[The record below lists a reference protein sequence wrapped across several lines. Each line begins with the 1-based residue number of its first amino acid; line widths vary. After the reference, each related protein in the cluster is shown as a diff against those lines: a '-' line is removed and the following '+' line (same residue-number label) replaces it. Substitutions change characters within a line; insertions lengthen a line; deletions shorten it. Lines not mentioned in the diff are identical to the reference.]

1 MRKLDKPL
9 TTEVGKDSKN
19 KNPRRGKS
27 FGYQILGFGSGGA
40 GSAFLV
46 ASGGSPACGAIVC
59 TNYKVHTFTGDG
71 TFCVTAGTCVANNAV
86 SYMVVAGGG
95 AGGAGAGGGGGAG
108 GFRELSTPIAPYTAS
123 PLDGY
128 PSAPNRVTVTTQG
141 YPITVG
147 AAGAAAPTSCTG
159 GSGGNS
165 IFSCITSAG
174 GGGGGTYSVAP
185 QSHGGDGGS
194 GGGGGYVFPGAPGP
208 HATPDDFKGVGN
220 TPPTTPSQGNTG
232 GKGFTN
238 YQPSGATNNGGGGG
252 AGAVGGC
259 GGPNP
264 GGGAGNGGN
273 GVTSSITASPVARA
287 GGGGGGTTGVGPGPS
302 PGSGGSGGGGAGG
315 NLPAGLGV
323 AGGTNLGGGGG
334 GNSDR
339 PGPDGSN
346 GGSGIVYIRYKFQ

>member
-1 MRKLDKPL
+1 MRRIDSPL
-9 TTEVGKDSKN
+9 TTEGKNSKK
-19 KNPRRGKS
+19 KNSSRGKS
-27 FGYQILGFGSGGA
+27 FGYQVLGFGSGGA

-46 ASGGSPACGAIVC
+46 ATGGSPACGAIVC

-86 SYMVVAGGG
+86 SYMAVAGGG
-95 AGGAGAGGGGGAG
+95 AGGAGSGGGGGAG

-128 PSAPNRVTVTTQG
+128 PTAPNRVTVTTQG

-147 AAGAAAPTSCTG
+147 AAGAGAPSNSTG

-165 IFSCITSAG
+165 VFSCITSAG
-174 GGGGGTYSVAP
+174 GGGGGSYSAAP

-232 GKGFTN
+232 GKGYTN
-238 YQPSGATNNGGGGG
+238 YQPGQLTNTGGGGG
-252 AGAVGGC
+252 ATAVGAC
-259 GGPNP
+259 GSGS
-264 GGGAGNGGN
+264 GAGAGGAGA
-273 GVTSSITASPVARA
+273 TSSINATPTARA
-287 GGGGGGTTGVGPGPS
+287 GGGGGGTAVNGTGA
-302 PGSGGSGGGGAGG
+302 SGGPGGGGAGG
-315 NLPAGLGV
+315 SLPAG
-323 AGGTNLGGGGG
+323 AGTVGTTNTGGGAG
-334 GNSDR
+334 GNSDK
-339 PGPDGSN
+339 PGPDGVN

>member
-1 MRKLDKPL
+1 MRKIDRPL
-9 TTEVGKDSKN
+9 TVEGKNSKN

-27 FGYQILGFGSGGA
+27 FGYQILGFGSGSA

-86 SYMVVAGGG
+86 SYMVVAGGA

-147 AAGAAAPTSCTG
+147 GAGAGTPASCTG

-165 IFSCITSAG
+165 IFSSITSAG
-174 GGGGGTYSVAP
+174 GGGGGAYSAAP

-194 GGGGGYVFPGAPGP
+194 GGGGGYAFPGAPGP
-208 HATPDDFKGVGN
+208 HPTPDDFKGVGN

-232 GKGFTN
+232 GKGYTN
-238 YQPSGATNNGGGGG
+238 YTPSGLTNTGGGGG
-252 AGAVGGC
+252 AGAVGAC
-259 GGPNP
+259 GSGS
-264 GGGAGNGGN
+264 GAGNGGA
-273 GVTSSITASPVARA
+273 GVASSITASPVLRA
-287 GGGGGGTTGVGPGPS
+287 GGGGGGAAVN
-302 PGSGGSGGGGAGG
+302 GSGGSAGPGGGGAGG
-315 NLPAGLGV
+315 NLPAG
-323 AGGTNLGGGGG
+323 AGGVGTTNTGGGAG
-334 GNSDR
+334 GNADK
-339 PGPDGSN
+339 PGPDGSA